1 MAKIV
6 PQAARAT
13 PPLLKHLNERTVLET
28 IRAGAPISRAEIS
41 RRAGISKPT
50 VSLAL
55 QTLVDAGLVRE
66 AARGPSGPSYGA
78 VFFEPVPEAAYV
90 LGLDLGARFLR
101 GAVCDLAGEVRAR
114 QDVELR
120 GADADGALQ
129 AIAALR
135 ESLVE
140 AAALPVERIDGIVLG
155 VPGVIDAATSTLHL
169 TSPNIPGLE
178 GRAFGVELGDQL
190 GIDVTLENDVNLAAV
205 GERWAGVARGVDDF
219 AFLSVGTGMGMGL
232 VLGGELHRGNHGAAG
247 EVDWAL
253 AGLAEDVDPSA
264 DGVAAL
270 AARVAPAGSTGTSL
284 APPYDARAVF
294 AAARRGDPL
303 GRTVVEEVARRIAAH
318 IAPIAAVAD
327 PALVVLGGGLG
338 ANGDLLLTPVR
349 RLLSSWIPYPP
360 RVEVSSLGEAAVLMG
375 ALAVGLRSAL
385 DNVFVNRPRRG
396 DRLATPE
403 SANTAQA

>member
-1 MAKIV
+1 MAKIA
-6 PQAARAT
+6 PQATRAT

-101 GAVCDLAGEVRAR
+101 GAVCDLAGELLAR

-120 GADADGALQ
+120 GADADGAFQ

-135 ESLVE
+135 ESLIA

-155 VPGVIDAATSTLHL
+155 VPGVIDAGTSTLHL
-169 TSPNIPGLE
+169 TTPNIPGLE
-178 GRAFGVELGDQL
+178 GRAFGVELGDRL

-232 VLGGELHRGNHGAAG
+232 VLGGELHRGTHGAAG

-264 DGVAAL
+264 EGFAAL
-270 AARVAPAGSTGTSL
+270 AARVAPAGSAGTSL
-284 APPYDARAVF
+284 APPYDPRTVF

-349 RLLSSWIPYPP
+349 RLLAEWIPYPP
-360 RVEVSSLGEAAVLMG
+360 RVEISSLGEAAVLMG

-385 DNVFVNRPRRG
+385 DNVFMNRPR
-396 DRLATPE
+396 
-403 SANTAQA
+403 SAPA

>member
-1 MAKIV
+1 MARTV
-6 PQAARAT
+6 PPAGRAT

-28 IRAGAPISRAEIS
+28 IRAAAPISRAEIS

-55 QTLVDAGLVRE
+55 QSLLDADLVRE
-66 AARGPSGPSYGA
+66 ARRPPGGPSYGA
-78 VFFEPVPEAAYV
+78 VFFEPVPDAAYV

-120 GADADGALQ
+120 GADADGALR
-129 AIAALR
+129 AIGALH
-135 ESLVE
+135 ESLV
-140 AAALPVERIDGIVLG
+140 AAASLPLERIDGVVLG
-155 VPGVIDAATSTLHL
+155 IPGVIDAANATLQL
-169 TSPNIPGLE
+169 TTPNIPGLE
-178 GRAFGVELGDQL
+178 GREFARELHDGF
-190 GIDVTLENDVNLAAV
+190 GIDATLENDVNLAAV

-253 AGLAEDVDPSA
+253 AGIGEEIDPSA

-270 AARVAPAGSTGTSL
+270 AGRLAPEGSAGTTL
-284 APPYDARAVF
+284 APPYDAREIF

-303 GRTVVEEVARRIAAH
+303 GRMVVEEVARRIAAH
-318 IAPIAAVAD
+318 IAPVAAVAD

-349 RLLSSWIPYPP
+349 RLLAAWIPYPP
-360 RVEVSSLGEAAVLMG
+360 RIEISSLGDAAVLMG
-375 ALAVGLRSAL
+375 ALAVGLRAAL
-385 DNVFVNRPRRG
+385 DNVFVNRPTA
-396 DRLATPE
+396 AT
-403 SANTAQA
+403 A